1 MKTIK
6 KQAVILEERVI
17 ECRFIADDPVS
28 CVGAR
33 KVA

>member
-6 KQAVILEERVI
+6 KQAVIFEERVI
-17 ECRFIADDPVS
+17 ECRFLAEDLVS

-33 KVA
+33 EVA